1 MSRGEGYLEKIEELT
16 GNKPSYY
23 VALAKE
29 KGLTD
34 PATKVGDIIAWLKK
48 DAGLGHGH
56 AMAMAHFIKTGQRPG
71 E

>member
-1 MSRGEGYLEKIEELT
+1 MARGEGYLERIEELT

-23 VALAKE
+23 VALAEK

-34 PATKVGDIIAWLKK
+34 PAIKVGDVIEWLKK
-48 DAGLGHGH
+48 DMGLGHGY
-56 AMAMAHFIKTGQRPG
+56 AMAMAHFIKTGRRPG